1 MPSLLNAATS
11 VQVILPALF
20 SLPFPHTIF
29 RGRHPQATLG
39 EPLTS
44 QSVYLHAEIVP
55 S

>member
-1 MPSLLNAATS
+1 MSSLLNAATS
-11 VQVILPALF
+11 VQAYSPCLF
-20 SLPFPHTIF
+20 HTLF
-29 RGRHPQATLG
+29 FKGRHPQATLG